1 MAARPLYVVFM
12 RQIELGPAALALL
25 AAALAP
31 CASLAQTFALDSP
44 AGLKPGNVK
53 LEAVTYM
60 GRKAV
65 RVTAGSAVQGGGG
78 GLVVVSGP
86 EFGDGT
92 LELDMA
98 GKPAAGAPGDARG
111 FVGVAF
117 RMTPDAGKYECFYI
131 RPTNGRAEDQER
143 RNHATQYISIP
154 DFEWF
159 KLRKDSPGKY
169 ESYAD
174 MVPGEWTKVKVEVHG
189 VKARLY
195 VNGAAQPALI
205 VNDLKLGESKGA
217 VGLWVGVG
225 TEAHFSNLRISR

>member
-1 MAARPLYVVFM
+1 
-12 RQIELGPAALALL
+12 
-25 AAALAP
+25 
-31 CASLAQTFALDSP
+31 
-44 AGLKPGNVK
+44 
-53 LEAVTYM
+53 
-60 GRKAV
+60 
-65 RVTAGSAVQGGGG
+65 
-78 GLVVVSGP
+78 LVVVSGP

-154 DFEWF
+154 DYEWF